1 MGGGEAVWAVGPA
14 VSLSAAPAEWWQRL
28 AVAWRAWAGRHE
40 RLVRRLRVARAVW
53 LWGSLAW
60 LLVLLVV
67 RPEVRESLRVFVA
80 VYWLLLVWFFL
91 ARTRTVSWR
100 AVAGMFAVG
109 VVWAGVVGLALRGLA
124 QQVGAHHFGSVTVPG
139 QVRGLGPMVA
149 IAGVGEE
156 SAKLVPLVVV
166 AVVAAVRVR
175 RFAVTDWLLLGF
187 ASCLGFQAFEELA
200 RRVTAHVTRP
210 GLLDLLLGD
219 PGDRGPATGY
229 PQYGLG
235 PWGGWSTGGAWGAVR
250 GAPGYVRLQG

>member
-80 VYWLLLVWFFL
+80 VYWLLL
-91 ARTRTVSWR
+91 
-100 AVAGMFAVG
+100 
-109 VVWAGVVGLALRGLA
+109 
-124 QQVGAHHFGSVTVPG
+124 
-139 QVRGLGPMVA
+139 
-149 IAGVGEE
+149 
-156 SAKLVPLVVV
+156 
-166 AVVAAVRVR
+166 
-175 RFAVTDWLLLGF
+175 GF